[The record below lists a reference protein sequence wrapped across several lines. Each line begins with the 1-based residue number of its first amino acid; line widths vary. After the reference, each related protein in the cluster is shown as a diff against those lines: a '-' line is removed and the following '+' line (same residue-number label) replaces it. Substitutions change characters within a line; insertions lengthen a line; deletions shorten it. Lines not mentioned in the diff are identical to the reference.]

1 MENGGVVF
9 VSVVFIVVVV
19 VFVVIVFVVV
29 IYIVSIVNIHVS
41 NFLLSLSLSC
51 IQYTRYIWILLVAV
65 PITFWRLALTI
76 SCPFNINAYSK

>member
-41 NFLLSLSLSC
+41 NFPLSLSC

>member
-65 PITFWRLALTI
+65 AYYFLEVGFDNIV
-76 SCPFNINAYSK
+76 PF